1 MGGAVICGGDVVG
14 GAGHGSTGGTIALN
28 SAICGGDVDGG
39 AGHGVMGG
47 LIALV
52 AASVRTVF
60 SESVGVG
67 LRHGASTCA
76 CCRHAGGWVP
86 LLRGGGRVACV
97 THAGGIDAVHFTGAL
112 GQG

>member
-28 SAICGGDVDGG
+28 SAIGGGDVDGG
-39 AGHGVMGG
+39 AGHGVT
-47 LIALV
+47 
-52 AASVRTVF
+52 ASVPTVL

-67 LRHGASTCA
+67 LRHGASTCG
-76 CCRHAGGWVP
+76 CCRHAGAWVP
-86 LLRGGGRVACV
+86 LLRVGGRVACV